1 MGVDSIKD
9 PVAARGDGGGGAGS
23 DEEDDRFVLVLVNPK
38 SGTGHSTRMLRDQL
52 EPLLRLYKIK

>member
-9 PVAARGDGGGGAGS
+9 PVAARGAGS